1 MLAMA
6 EIKEFVERKVS
17 EVVSLECDICN
28 RSYSKTEPEF
38 DEFLRIWHQF
48 NYGSTEFG
56 DLTII
61 SADICETCV
70 KKVMSGF

>member
-38 DEFLRIWHQF
+38 D
-48 NYGSTEFG
+48 YGINLIMVQLNLG
-56 DLTII
+56 I
-61 SADICETCV
+61 
-70 KKVMSGF
+70 